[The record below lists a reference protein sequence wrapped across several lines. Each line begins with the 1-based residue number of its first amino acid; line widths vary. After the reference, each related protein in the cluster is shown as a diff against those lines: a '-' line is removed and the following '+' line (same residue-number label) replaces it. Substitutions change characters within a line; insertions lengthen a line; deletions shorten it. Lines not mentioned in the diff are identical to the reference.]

1 MLTRFPKD
9 DKKFSWTAHIKNKM
23 LYYGISE
30 QKIRAILKS
39 PDRAEQGIAEGT
51 NAVMKKKSAKK
62 NSEELWVMYAETKK
76 IKPTSGIDLGRKP
89 GKLLMISVWRYPG
102 VSKPGK
108 AIPIPDDI
116 REELGKLI

>member
-39 PDRAEQGIAEGT
+39 PDRVEQGIAEGT
-51 NAVMKKKSAKK
+51 NAVMKRKSAKK
-62 NSEELWVMYAETKK
+62 NPEELWVMYAQTSK
-76 IKPTSGIDLGRKP
+76 IKPTAGIDLGRKR
-89 GKLLMISVWRYPG
+89 GKILMISAWRYPG
-102 VSKPGK
+102 VSKPGT
-108 AIPIPDDI
+108 AIPIPEDI
-116 REELGKLI
+116 QKELDVFL